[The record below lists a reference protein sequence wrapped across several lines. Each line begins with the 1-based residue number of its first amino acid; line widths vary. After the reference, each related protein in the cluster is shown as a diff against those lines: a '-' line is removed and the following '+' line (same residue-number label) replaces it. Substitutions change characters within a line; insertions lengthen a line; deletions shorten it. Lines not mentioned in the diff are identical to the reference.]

1 MTSTLPNDN
10 IKKTFGDQIS
20 NKLISEIIRDR
31 IKLNK
36 KRFHANDN
44 ISDFINPGE
53 LDILQREVTDKVR
66 DLLKSLVIDIDNDHN
81 SQETAERVAKMY
93 LQEVFKGRY
102 HKRPNVTDFPNAKKL
117 DEIYTLGPI
126 SVRSACSHHMVPII
140 GDCWIGIKPGDKVIG
155 ISKFARV
162 ADWVFSRP
170 HIQEEA
176 VMILADEIETLCE
189 PKGLAILVK
198 AKHYCMCWRGVKEPN
213 TSMINSI
220 VRGDFRHD
228 HSLKQEFFELVKQQP
243 NGLACY

>member
-1 MTSTLPNDN
+1 MTITPSDNLKKEVDEKFSDN
-10 IKKTFGDQIS
+10 IIS
-20 NKLISEIIRDR
+20 DVIRNR
-31 IKLNK
+31 IKLHK

-44 ISDFINPGE
+44 IADFINPGE
-53 LDILQREVTDKVR
+53 LEQLQKEVASKVKE
-66 DLLKSLVIDIDNDHN
+66 LLKSLVIDIDNDHN
-81 SQETAERVAKMY
+81 SQDTAERVAKMY
-93 LQEVFKGRY
+93 LREVFKGRY
-102 HKRPNVTDFPNAKKL
+102 HKRPTVTDFPNAKNL

-176 VMILADEIETLCE
+176 VMILADEIEHLCE

-228 HSLKQEFFELVKQQP
+228 PSLKQEFFELVKNQP
-243 NGLACY
+243 GGLSCN

>member
-10 IKKTFGDQIS
+10 IRNFDDQIT

-31 IKLNK
+31 IKNSGTK
-36 KRFHANDN
+36 FSANDN

-53 LDILQREVTDKVR
+53 LEILEIEVASRVK
-66 DLLKSLVIDIDNDHN
+66 DLLKSLVIDVENDHN
-81 SQETAERVAKMY
+81 TQETAERVSKMY
-93 LQEVFKGRY
+93 LNEVFKGRY
-102 HKRPNVTDFPNAKKL
+102 HEQPKVTSFPNDKNL
-117 DEIYTLGPI
+117 DEIYTVGPI
-126 SVRSACSHHMVPII
+126 SVRSACSHHLVPIL
-140 GDCWIGIKPGDKVIG
+140 GECWIGIKPGNKVIG
-155 ISKFARV
+155 LSKFARV

-176 VMILADEIETLCE
+176 VMILADEIERLCE

-198 AKHYCMCWRGVKEPN
+198 AQHYCMKWRGVKEPE

-228 HSLKQEFFELVKQQP
+228 ASLKQEFFELVKQQS
-243 NGLACY
+243 NFGKNY

>member
-1 MTSTLPNDN
+1 MSTTSSDN
-10 IKKTFGDQIS
+10 IEKKSDGNLT
-20 NKLISEIIRDR
+20 NKLISEVIKER
-31 IKLNK
+31 IKNQK
-36 KRFHANDN
+36 GRFHANDN
-44 ISDFINPGE
+44 ISDYINPGE
-53 LDILQREVTDKVR
+53 LNSLQKEVASKVR
-66 DLLKSLVIDIDNDHN
+66 ELLKSLVIDIENDHN

-93 LQEVFKGRY
+93 LREVFKGRY
-102 HKRPNVTDFPNAKKL
+102 LKRPNVTDFPNAKNL

-176 VMILADEIETLCE
+176 VMILADEIERLCE

-228 HSLKQEFFELVKQQP
+228 PSLKQEFFELVKNQP
-243 NGLACY
+243 GGLSCS

>member
-10 IKKTFGDQIS
+10 IKKTFGEQIS

-53 LDILQREVTDKVR
+53 LEILQREVAEKVK

-81 SQETAERVAKMY
+81 SQETAQRVAKMY

-140 GDCWIGIKPGDKVIG
+140 GIAHIAYIPVKKVVG
-155 ISKFARV
+155 ISKLARTVEIFAR
-162 ADWVFSRP
+162 RLQT
-170 HIQEEA
+170 QETMTQQIA
-176 VMILADEIETLCE
+176 TSIYNAMK
-189 PKGLAILVK
+189 PKGVAVFIKAI
-198 AKHYCMCWRGVKEPN
+198 HQCMTTRGVEKPN
-213 TSMINSI
+213 VSTITNTFL
-220 VRGDFRHD
+220 GDFKTNNDLQRQFLNYI
-228 HSLKQEFFELVKQQP
+228 S
-243 NGLACY
+243 NS

>member
-1 MTSTLPNDN
+1 MSIIPSDKINKEVNKD
-10 IKKTFGDQIS
+10 IP

-31 IKLNK
+31 VKSQNR
-36 KRFHANDN
+36 RFHANDN
-44 ISDFINPGE
+44 IADFINPGE
-53 LDILQREVTDKVR
+53 LEILQKEVASKVR
-66 DLLKSLVIDIDNDHN
+66 DLLKSLIIDIENDHN

-93 LQEVFKGRY
+93 LKEVFKGRY
-102 HKRPNVTDFPNAKKL
+102 LKQPNVTDFPNAKNL

-176 VMILADEIETLCE
+176 VMILADEIERLCE

-228 HSLKQEFFELVKQQP
+228 SSLKQEFFELVKQQP

>member
-1 MTSTLPNDN
+1 MSTIPSDN
-10 IKKTFGDQIS
+10 INKEIDTNIS
-20 NKLISEIIRDR
+20 DKLISEIIKDR
-31 IKLNK
+31 IIKNK
-36 KRFHANDN
+36 NRFHANDN
-44 ISDFINPGE
+44 IADFINPGE
-53 LDILQREVTDKVR
+53 LEILQKEVTSRVR
-66 DLLKSLVIDIDNDHN
+66 ELLKSLVIDIENDHN

-93 LQEVFKGRY
+93 LHEVFKGRY
-102 HKRPNVTDFPNAKKL
+102 YRQPNVTDFPNAKNL

-176 VMILADEIETLCE
+176 VMILADEIERLCE

-228 HSLKQEFFELVKQQP
+228 PSLKQEFFELVKNQP
-243 NGLACY
+243 GGLSCN

>member
-1 MTSTLPNDN
+1 MTTIPSDN
-10 IKKTFGDQIS
+10 NKQEIDKNIS
-20 NKLISEIIRDR
+20 DKLISEIIKDR
-31 IKLNK
+31 IQLKK

-44 ISDFINPGE
+44 IADFINPGE
-53 LDILQREVTDKVR
+53 IEILQKEITVRVR
-66 DLLKSLVIDIDNDHN
+66 DLLKSLVIDIENDHN

-93 LQEVFKGRY
+93 LHEVFKGRY
-102 HKRPNVTDFPNAKKL
+102 YKQPNVTDFPNAKNL

-176 VMILADEIETLCE
+176 VMILADEIERLCE

-228 HSLKQEFFELVKQQP
+228 ASLKQEFFELVKQQP
-243 NGLACY
+243 NGLSCY

>member
-1 MTSTLPNDN
+1 MSTIPSDN
-10 IKKTFGDQIS
+10 INKEIDKNIS
-20 NKLISEIIRDR
+20 DKLISEIIKDR
-31 IKLNK
+31 IISQN

-44 ISDFINPGE
+44 IADFINPGE
-53 LDILQREVTDKVR
+53 LQILQKEISSRVRE
-66 DLLKSLVIDIDNDHN
+66 LLKSLVIDIENDHN

-93 LQEVFKGRY
+93 LHEVFKGRY
-102 HKRPNVTDFPNAKKL
+102 YKQPNVTDFPNAKNL

-176 VMILADEIETLCE
+176 VMILADEIERLCE

-228 HSLKQEFFELVKQQP
+228 ASLKQEFFELVKQQP
-243 NGLACY
+243 NTMSCY

>member
-1 MTSTLPNDN
+1 MSTIPSDN
-10 IKKTFGDQIS
+10 INKEIDKNIS
-20 NKLISEIIRDR
+20 DKLISEIIKDR
-31 IKLNK
+31 IVSQN

-44 ISDFINPGE
+44 IAEFINPGE
-53 LDILQREVTDKVR
+53 LETLQKEVSSRVRE
-66 DLLKSLVIDIDNDHN
+66 LLKSLVIDIENDHN

-93 LQEVFKGRY
+93 LHEVFKGRY
-102 HKRPNVTDFPNAKKL
+102 YRQPNVTDFPNAKNL

-176 VMILADEIETLCE
+176 VMILADEIERLCE

-228 HSLKQEFFELVKQQP
+228 PSLKQEFFELVKNQP
-243 NGLACY
+243 GGLSCS

>member
-1 MTSTLPNDN
+1 
-10 IKKTFGDQIS
+10 
-20 NKLISEIIRDR
+20 
-31 IKLNK
+31 
-36 KRFHANDN
+36 
-44 ISDFINPGE
+44 
-53 LDILQREVTDKVR
+53 
-66 DLLKSLVIDIDNDHN
+66 
-81 SQETAERVAKMY
+81 MY
-93 LQEVFKGRY
+93 LHEVFKGRY
-102 HKRPNVTDFPNAKKL
+102 YKQPNVTDFPNAKNL

-176 VMILADEIETLCE
+176 VMILADEIERLCE

-228 HSLKQEFFELVKQQP
+228 ASLKQEFFELVKQQP

>member
-10 IKKTFGDQIS
+10 IKKSFSDKIS
-20 NKLISEIIRDR
+20 NKHISEIIRER

-53 LDILQREVTDKVR
+53 LEILQREVAEKVK

-117 DEIYTLGPI
+117 DEIGRA
-126 SVRSACSHHMVPII
+126 SCRE
-140 GDCWIGIKPGDKVIG
+140 
-155 ISKFARV
+155 RV
-162 ADWVFSRP
+162 
-170 HIQEEA
+170 
-176 VMILADEIETLCE
+176 
-189 PKGLAILVK
+189 
-198 AKHYCMCWRGVKEPN
+198 
-213 TSMINSI
+213 
-220 VRGDFRHD
+220 
-228 HSLKQEFFELVKQQP
+228 
-243 NGLACY
+243 

>member
-1 MTSTLPNDN
+1 MSIIPSDN
-10 IKKTFGDQIS
+10 IKKEIQDNIS
-20 NKLISEIIRDR
+20 NKQISEVIRDR
-31 IKLNK
+31 IKLQN

-44 ISDFINPGE
+44 IADFINNDE
-53 LDILQREVTDKVR
+53 LEVLQKEVASKVR
-66 DLLKSLVIDIDNDHN
+66 ELLRSLIIDIENDHN

-93 LQEVFKGRY
+93 LKEVFKGRY
-102 HKRPNVTDFPNAKKL
+102 LKRPNVTDFPNAKNL

-176 VMILADEIETLCE
+176 VMILADEIERLCE

-228 HSLKQEFFELVKQQP
+228 SSLKQEFFELVKQQP
-243 NGLACY
+243 NGMSCY

>member
-1 MTSTLPNDN
+1 MTITPSDD
-10 IKKTFGDQIS
+10 IKKEIEPEIS
-20 NKLISEIIRDR
+20 DKLISEVIRNR
-31 IKLNK
+31 IKLQK

-53 LDILQREVTDKVR
+53 LAQLQKEVASRVRE
-66 DLLKSLVIDIDNDHN
+66 LLKSLVIDIENDHN

-93 LQEVFKGRY
+93 LKEVFKGRY
-102 HKRPNVTDFPNAKKL
+102 LARPTVTDFPNAKNL

-140 GDCWIGIKPGDKVIG
+140 GDCWIGIKPGEKVIG

-176 VMILADEIETLCE
+176 VMILADEIERLCE

-228 HSLKQEFFELVKQQP
+228 PSLKQEFFELVKNQP
-243 NGLACY
+243 NGISCY

>member
-10 IKKTFGDQIS
+10 LKKNFDDQFS

-53 LDILQREVTDKVR
+53 LEILQKEVASKVR

-81 SQETAERVAKMY
+81 SQETAERVSKMY

-102 HKRPNVTDFPNAKKL
+102 HKRPTVTDFPNAKKL

-140 GDCWIGIKPGDKVIG
+140 GDCWIGIKPGDKVIFYQ
-155 ISKFARV
+155 ITN
-162 ADWVFSRP
+162 
-170 HIQEEA
+170 EEY
-176 VMILADEIETLCE
+176 LNWND
-189 PKGLAILVK
+189 
-198 AKHYCMCWRGVKEPN
+198 
-213 TSMINSI
+213 
-220 VRGDFRHD
+220 
-228 HSLKQEFFELVKQQP
+228 
-243 NGLACY
+243 

>member
-1 MTSTLPNDN
+1 MSITPSDN
-10 IKKTFGDQIS
+10 IKKEIDENIS

-31 IKLNK
+31 IKRNK

-44 ISDFINPGE
+44 IADFINPGE
-53 LDILQREVTDKVR
+53 LDILQKEVSSRVK
-66 DLLKSLVIDIDNDHN
+66 DLLKSLIIDIENDHN

-93 LQEVFKGRY
+93 LREVFKGRY
-102 HKRPNVTDFPNAKKL
+102 HKRPTVKDFPNAKNL

-140 GDCWIGIKPGDKVIG
+140 GDCWIGIKPGEKVIG

-176 VMILADEIETLCE
+176 VMILADEIERQCE

-228 HSLKQEFFELVKQQP
+228 ASLKQEFFELVKQQP
-243 NGLACY
+243 NAMACY